1 MARVV
6 GWPSN
11 GKNLAALLSSNQ
23 IVAGTAQAQF
33 ANSFRLSWAVR
44 STLRLLPADCNANW
58 KFPLTGFA
66 ELSGTQRFTKPEL
79 EIDLPNWPNAKHSM
93 RLPLMSAP
101 IAPPRAAG

>member
-11 GKNLAALLSSNQ
+11 GKSLAALRSSNQ
-23 IVAGTAQAQF
+23 TVAGTAQAQF

-44 STLRLLPADCNANW
+44 STSRLLPADCNANW

-66 ELSGTQRFTKPEL
+66 EPSGTQRFTKPEL
-79 EIDLPNWPNAKHSM
+79 EMTFQIGPTRNIVCDFRQCP
-93 RLPLMSAP
+93 RL
-101 IAPPRAAG
+101 

>member
-11 GKNLAALLSSNQ
+11 GKSLAALLSSNQ
-23 IVAGTAQAQF
+23 TVAGTAQAQF

-44 STLRLLPADCNANW
+44 STSRLLPADCNANW

-66 ELSGTQRFTKPEL
+66 EPSGTQRFTKPEL
-79 EIDLPNWPNAKHSM
+79 ETTFQIDPTRN
-93 RLPLMSAP
+93 MSAP
-101 IAPPRAAG
+101 IAPPRAAGA